1 LEEFAKWVDEIS
13 PTSERF
19 SRGSHSGIIPPYAR
33 QYSVCL
39 CPTINPS
46 FGPFIDAL
54 IHSGVSKYNGFRL
67 LECVAVY
74 DGAGTF
80 RSVPRNKE
88 DVFRSKDISLLQ
100 KRRLM
105 RFLTFAVG
113 DWEQSSELQ
122 GKYDLPF
129 IDFLES
135 VFSLSPELVTVIT
148 YALAYSSQPT
158 GKNRPTTLL
167 HST

>member
-1 LEEFAKWVDEIS
+1 
-13 PTSERF
+13 
-19 SRGSHSGIIPPYAR
+19 
-33 QYSVCL
+33 
-39 CPTINPS
+39 
-46 FGPFIDAL
+46 
-54 IHSGVSKYNGFRL
+54 
-67 LECVAVY
+67 
-74 DGAGTF
+74 
-80 RSVPRNKE
+80 
-88 DVFRSKDISLLQ
+88 
-100 KRRLM
+100 M